1 MITIFTKMSFNF
13 SRLFNE
19 LFFKQLNLKKDNF
32 WNYQIVIMWRFLNH
46 NLKLQ
51 PEFYDFFNQIGIL

>member
-1 MITIFTKMSFNF
+1 MSY
-13 SRLFNE
+13 
-19 LFFKQLNLKKDNF
+19 FFKQLNLKKDNF

-51 PEFYDFFNQIGIL
+51 PEFYDFLIRLAFYNVTLFLIFI

>member
-19 LFFKQLNLKKDNF
+19 LFFKQLNLKRQLLELSNSDNVAIF
-32 WNYQIVIMWRFLNH
+32 ESQFKITA
-46 NLKLQ
+46 
-51 PEFYDFFNQIGIL
+51 

>member
-19 LFFKQLNLKKDNF
+19 LFFKQLKKRQLLELSNSDNVAIF
-32 WNYQIVIMWRFLNH
+32 ESQFKITA
-46 NLKLQ
+46 
-51 PEFYDFFNQIGIL
+51 